1 MAKKIIILSGKQFS
15 GKDTVA
21 KFMLEKMH
29 NFKRI
34 GLGDAI
40 KLEYGKQKGLT
51 FEEIEQ
57 NKSNY
62 RADLIALGNWGRA
75 QDPDFWL
82 KKIIE
87 QDENVIVPDMRM
99 PHELKVFKEN
109 GAISIR
115 VEAPRENRS
124 LRGQLVNENDDTE
137 TLLDKITDWDYIIEN
152 NGTLEELKE
161 KAYKLADEL
170 NNEK

>member
-1 MAKKIIILSGKQFS
+1 MTKKIIVLSGKQFS

-21 KFMLEKMH
+21 KFLLEKMAT
-29 NFKRI
+29 FKRI

-40 KLEYGKQKGLT
+40 KIEYGKQKGLS
-51 FEEIEQ
+51 FEEIEK
-57 NKSNY
+57 NKSHY

-75 QDPDFWL
+75 QSPDFWL

-87 QDENVIVPDMRM
+87 QDENVIVPDLRM
-99 PHELKVFKEN
+99 PYELKVFKEN
-109 GAISIR
+109 NAISIR

-124 LRGQLVNENDDTE
+124 LRGTLSNENDDTE
-137 TLLDKITDWDYIIEN
+137 TLLDSITDWDYIIQN

-170 NNEK
+170 NQ